1 MLKPVTHNDA
11 QSGEQLGVQVEYVNE
26 LDEKM
31 LSGRHQV
38 EFKHIFDKFQTD
50 LANEAAGTTE
60 GGAKG
65 AATQN
70 GDKKDTKEAEEKPKL
85 SKKKLKELNRMKVSE
100 LKQVVKRPD
109 VVEAW
114 DVTAKDPLFLV
125 WLK

>member
-1 MLKPVTHNDA
+1 MLASSVPTKDV
-11 QSGEQLGVQVEYVNE
+11 EMKVEYVSE

-38 EFKHIFDKFQTD
+38 EFGHIFEKFKSD
-50 LANEAAGTTE
+50 L
-60 GGAKG
+60 KG
-65 AATQN
+65 AGGKDGDN
-70 GDKKDTKEAEEKPKL
+70 DSDNDPENPDKKAQEESKDKL
-85 SKKKLKELNRMKVSE
+85 SRKKVKELNRMKVSE

-114 DVTAKDPLFLV
+114 DVTSKDPLFLV